1 MTDVANVKSEFG
13 KNIFQKTTDDKK
25 IGLSVDDHDFLE
37 IMDSQFHKDS
47 KGYWEAPL
55 PFQKNRK
62 RLANNH
68 KQALNRAKQFSSCL
82 MKDETKRQHVIEFMD
97 QLIQKHHAEVAPPI
111 SSDEECWYLPLFGV
125 YHPKKPKKIRLVFD
139 SSSKCEGQSL
149 NDVLLSGPDLT
160 NSLLGVLMRFRR
172 EEVAIMADVEQ
183 MFYCFRVNPAHRNF
197 LRFLWHE
204 DNDVNKPLIEYRMT
218 VHVFGNS
225 PSPAIATY
233 GMRRTV
239 KEVEHI
245 YGTDVTHYIERDFYV
260 DDGLTSQQ
268 SVKDAVDLMKRTHKA
283 LSLGKLRLHKIASN
297 NSEVM
302 KSFDTEDLSSDLKI
316 WILLLTVYQ
325 HNGV

>member
-1 MTDVANVKSEFG
+1 
-13 KNIFQKTTDDKK
+13 
-25 IGLSVDDHDFLE
+25 
-37 IMDSQFHKDS
+37 MDSQFHKDS

-55 PFQKNRK
+55 PFRKNRK

-97 QLIQKHHAEVAPPI
+97 QLIQNHHAEVAPPI
-111 SSDEECWYLPLFGV
+111 SSDDECWYLPLFGV
-125 YHPKKPKKIRLVFD
+125 YHPKKPNKIRLVFD
-139 SSSKCEGQSL
+139 SSSKCGGQSL

-245 YGTDVTHYIERDFYV
+245 YETDVTHYIERDFYV
-260 DDGLTSQQ
+260 G
-268 SVKDAVDLMKRTHKA
+268 
-283 LSLGKLRLHKIASN
+283 
-297 NSEVM
+297 
-302 KSFDTEDLSSDLKI
+302 
-316 WILLLTVYQ
+316 
-325 HNGV
+325 